1 VAPTRIVRAQTQH
14 EGDLTVHTRSLAVV
28 AVAALALIPVACSDD
43 TEPTAGAT
51 TTTAATS
58 TAPTTTADG
67 DLDAFCSAGGEID
80 AATSTIDSPD
90 AAVTVF
96 TDLQPT
102 IDTMVAAA
110 PAGVAGDAR
119 AFSDHVDGALSSKDF
134 TAFEDGTVDSL
145 VARFESAC
153 AGAEG

>member
-1 VAPTRIVRAQTQH
+1 M
-14 EGDLTVHTRSLAVV
+14 HTRSLAVV

-58 TAPTTTADG
+58 TAPTTTPDG

-90 AAVTVF
+90 AAMTVF
-96 TDLQPT
+96 TGLQPT
-102 IDTMVAAA
+102 IDTMVATA

-119 AFSDHVDGALSSKDF
+119 AFSDHVDDALSRKDF

-153 AGAEG
+153 ARAEG